1 MKTGVRLDKERSR
14 RREDGNINAS
24 PTLSS
29 HKRVHHGFVR
39 NKVEKKTDVQSCQP
53 ERSFQLWATGNSHG
67 LLKRETTQLG
77 LIAQTFTA
85 CLSRFLLW
93 IT

>member
-1 MKTGVRLDKERSR
+1 MTKKDLGEGRMGISTR
-14 RREDGNINAS
+14 AQH
-24 PTLSS
+24 LSS

-39 NKVEKKTDVQSCQP
+39 NKAERKTDVQSCQP

-77 LIAQTFTA
+77 LIEQTFTA
-85 CLSRFLLW
+85 CLSHFLLW